1 MKVILLN
8 QNQAVSH
15 LVRLSIEK
23 IGYKLEEY
31 SNIAQLDEQNPAD
44 IFICDHELVDDSVDY
59 APFGKH
65 IIFLVPRNF
74 AKKLGKHT
82 LEKPFLPTDF
92 MDFVKRVATSGD
104 DEAELQEPSSSDFMG
119 TSAEDF
125 SSGIDDLDSFGD
137 FDTLAND
144 DLASQSDGTSKPS
157 DESAKS
163 AEGLCIGEL
172 SKASD
177 EPNKLDTKN
186 LDDIL
191 GQLDFK
197 DDESKQAGNESKEIA
212 QITKA
217 SEKSGEGLDT
227 TLPESF
233 VEGGEDDLI
242 EDKIPAE
249 LASSDVNGQDDL
261 IEESIPENLADEK
274 KEQLAQLSSMV
285 DEIDNMDEQK
295 SSAEQNDSLDM
306 TDFKDL
312 VGVSDDEIAKTSDE
326 ISEIREVSDEIS
338 KVAEIAEASD
348 EIVADEVASD
358 NDSLDMTDC
367 KELVG
372 VSDKA
377 ETKEESTNEVAGL
390 EEIAEDVT
398 TADEIESLDEVV
410 ADEMPASSK
419 LSQEERIASL
429 KEEIAKAEEKT
440 AAVTG
445 EPLGNKDIELSE
457 VADDRADEIASDN
470 DSLNMTDFKDLVG
483 VSDDEIV
490 GTSDEIV
497 GTSDEISEISEV
509 RDEISKVAKIA
520 EASDDNSLD
529 MTDFKE
535 LVGVSDDDIVGT
547 SDEISEIRE
556 VNDEISKVAGI
567 AEASDEVATDEIA
580 SDDDS
585 LDMTDFKELVGVSDD
600 DIAKTSDEVVADEV
614 AKTSLSDEVASGD
627 DEFAGISESDLAG
640 ALGLDIAGLSSEPQ
654 EPKEQ
659 TNNADIEQVKSQISS
674 QITETIGATLASSPA
689 LKEAIKGMKIKI
701 NISFEE

>member
-8 QNQAVSH
+8 QNPAVSR

-44 IFICDHELVDDSVDY
+44 VFICDHELVDDSVDY
-59 APFGKH
+59 TPFGKH

-104 DEAELQEPSSSDFMG
+104 DETELQEPSSSDFMG
-119 TSAEDF
+119 TSAENF
-125 SSGIDDLDSFGD
+125 SSDVGDLDLDTFGD
-137 FDTLAND
+137 FDTLADD
-144 DLASQSDGTSKPS
+144 DLARQSDSTSKPS

-163 AEGLCIGEL
+163 DEGLSC
-172 SKASD
+172 SKLAQDLD
-177 EPNKLDTKN
+177 EPSELDTKN

-191 GQLDFK
+191 RQLDFE
-197 DDESKQAGNESKEIA
+197 DDESKQTSDKSKEVA
-212 QITKA
+212 QITNV
-217 SEKSGEGLDT
+217 SEKSDEGLDT
-227 TLPESF
+227 TLSESF

-242 EDKIPAE
+242 EDRIPVQ
-249 LASSDVNGQDDL
+249 LASSDANGQDDL

-295 SSAEQNDSLDM
+295 SSAEESDDDSLDM
-306 TDFKDL
+306 SDFKD
-312 VGVSDDEIAKTSDE
+312 
-326 ISEIREVSDEIS
+326 
-338 KVAEIAEASD
+338 
-348 EIVADEVASD
+348 
-358 NDSLDMTDC
+358 
-367 KELVG
+367 LVG

-390 EEIAEDVT
+390 EEIAEDVAP
-398 TADEIESLDEVV
+398 ADKIAALDEVVTDEVV

-419 LSQEERIASL
+419 LSQEEQVTSL
-429 KEEIAKAEEKT
+429 KEEMAKAEEKT
-440 AAVTG
+440 AAVTD
-445 EPLGNKDIELSE
+445 EGNEDIELNEETGIAEASNEVVADE
-457 VADDRADEIASDN
+457 VASDD
-470 DSLNMTDFKDLVG
+470 DSLDMTDFKDLVG
-483 VSDDEIV
+483 VSDDDIAE
-490 GTSDEIV
+490 
-497 GTSDEISEISEV
+497 TSDEISEISEV

-520 EASDDNSLD
+520 EASD
-529 MTDFKE
+529 E
-535 LVGVSDDDIVGT
+535 IV
-547 SDEISEIRE
+547 
-556 VNDEISKVAGI
+556 A
-567 AEASDEVATDEIA
+567 DEIA

-585 LDMTDFKELVGVSDD
+585 LDMSDFKELVGVSDD
-600 DIAKTSDEVVADEV
+600 DIAETSDEISKNSEVRDEISKVAEIAEASDEVVADEV
-614 AKTSLSDEVASGD
+614 AKTSDEISEISEVSDEVASGD
-627 DEFAGISESDLAG
+627 DEFAGISESDLAR
-640 ALGLDIAGLSSEPQ
+640 ALGLDIAGLSSEQEKPQ
-654 EPKEQ
+654 EQK
-659 TNNADIEQVKSQISS
+659 NNADIEQAKSQISS

>member
-44 IFICDHELVDDSVDY
+44 VFICDHELVDDSVDY

-92 MDFVKRVATSGD
+92 MDFVKRVATSSD

-144 DLASQSDGTSKPS
+144 DLASQSDSASKAS

-191 GQLDFK
+191 GQLDFEN
-197 DDESKQAGNESKEIA
+197 DESKQAGYESKEVA
-212 QITKA
+212 QITKV

-242 EDKIPAE
+242 EDKIPVE

-285 DEIDNMDEQK
+285 DEIDDMDEQK
-295 SSAEQNDSLDM
+295 SSAKQNDSLDM

-312 VGVSDDEIAKTSDE
+312 VGVSDDEIVGTSDE
-326 ISEIREVSDEIS
+326 ISEISEVKGEIS
-338 KVAEIAEASD
+338 KVAGIAEASN
-348 EIVADEVASD
+348 EVVTDEVASD
-358 NDSLDMTDC
+358 NDSLDMSDF

-377 ETKEESTNEVAGL
+377 ETKEESTNEVARL
-390 EEIAEDVT
+390 EEIAEDVAP
-398 TADEIESLDEVV
+398 ADEIEALDEVV

-440 AAVTG
+440 AAVAG
-445 EPLGNKDIELSE
+445 EPLGNEDIEFSE
-457 VADDRADEIASDN
+457 VADDGADEIASD
-470 DSLNMTDFKDLVG
+470 
-483 VSDDEIV
+483 DD
-490 GTSDEIV
+490 
-497 GTSDEISEISEV
+497 
-509 RDEISKVAKIA
+509 
-520 EASDDNSLD
+520 SLD
-529 MTDFKE
+529 MTDFKD

-556 VNDEISKVAGI
+556 VKGEISKVAGI
-567 AEASDEVATDEIA
+567 AE
-580 SDDDS
+580 
-585 LDMTDFKELVGVSDD
+585 
-600 DIAKTSDEVVADEV
+600 TSDEIVADEV
-614 AKTSLSDEVASGD
+614 AKTSDEVASGD

-640 ALGLDIAGLSSEPQ
+640 ALGLDIAGLSSEQ
-654 EPKEQ
+654 EKPKEQ

>member
-8 QNQAVSH
+8 QNPAVSR

-44 IFICDHELVDDSVDY
+44 VFICDHELVDDSVDY
-59 APFGKH
+59 TPFGKH

-119 TSAEDF
+119 TSAENF
-125 SSGIDDLDSFGD
+125 SSDIGDLDTFGD
-137 FDTLAND
+137 FDTLADD
-144 DLASQSDGTSKPS
+144 DLASQSDSTAKPS

-163 AEGLCIGEL
+163 DEGLSC
-172 SKASD
+172 SKLAQDLD
-177 EPNKLDTKN
+177 EPSELDTKN

-191 GQLDFK
+191 GQLDFE
-197 DDESKQAGNESKEIA
+197 DDESKQTSDESKEVA
-212 QITKA
+212 QITEV
-217 SEKSGEGLDT
+217 SEKSDEGLDT
-227 TLPESF
+227 TLSESF

-242 EDKIPAE
+242 EDRIPAE

-295 SSAEQNDSLDM
+295 SSAEQSDDDSLDM
-306 TDFKDL
+306 SDFKD
-312 VGVSDDEIAKTSDE
+312 
-326 ISEIREVSDEIS
+326 
-338 KVAEIAEASD
+338 
-348 EIVADEVASD
+348 
-358 NDSLDMTDC
+358 
-367 KELVG
+367 LVG

-390 EEIAEDVT
+390 EEIAEDVAP
-398 TADEIESLDEVV
+398 ADEIEALDEVV

-419 LSQEERIASL
+419 LSQEEQVASL
-429 KEEIAKAEEKT
+429 KEEMAKAEEKT
-440 AAVTG
+440 AAVTD
-445 EPLGNKDIELSE
+445 EGNEDIELSE
-457 VADDRADEIASDN
+457 VADDGADE
-470 DSLNMTDFKDLVG
+470 V
-483 VSDDEIV
+483 
-490 GTSDEIV
+490 
-497 GTSDEISEISEV
+497 
-509 RDEISKVAKIA
+509 
-520 EASDDNSLD
+520 
-529 MTDFKE
+529 
-535 LVGVSDDDIVGT
+535 
-547 SDEISEIRE
+547 
-556 VNDEISKVAGI
+556 
-567 AEASDEVATDEIA
+567 ASDEVVADEVA

-600 DIAKTSDEVVADEV
+600 DIAETSDEVSEISEVKDEISKVAKIAEASDEIVADEVSKTSDEISEISEV
-614 AKTSLSDEVASGD
+614 SDEIASGD
-627 DEFAGISESDLAG
+627 DEFAGISESDLAR
-640 ALGLDIAGLSSEPQ
+640 ALGLDIAGLSSEQ
-654 EPKEQ
+654 EKPKEQ
-659 TNNADIEQVKSQISS
+659 KNNADIEQAKSQISS

>member
-8 QNQAVSH
+8 QNPAVSR

-44 IFICDHELVDDSVDY
+44 VFICDHELVDDSVDY
-59 APFGKH
+59 TPFGKH

-104 DEAELQEPSSSDFMG
+104 DETELQEPSSSDFMG
-119 TSAEDF
+119 TSAENF
-125 SSGIDDLDSFGD
+125 SSDINDLDLDTFGD
-137 FDTLAND
+137 FDTLADD
-144 DLASQSDGTSKPS
+144 DLARQSDSTSKAS

-163 AEGLCIGEL
+163 GEGLSCNKL
-172 SKASD
+172 AKDLD
-177 EPNKLDTKN
+177 EPSELDTKN

-191 GQLDFK
+191 GQLDFE
-197 DDESKQAGNESKEIA
+197 DDESKQKSDKSKEVA
-212 QITKA
+212 QITEV
-217 SEKSGEGLDT
+217 SEKSDEGLDT
-227 TLPESF
+227 TLSESF

-249 LASSDVNGQDDL
+249 LASSDVNEQDDL

-295 SSAEQNDSLDM
+295 SSAEQSDDDSLDM
-306 TDFKDL
+306 SDF
-312 VGVSDDEIAKTSDE
+312 
-326 ISEIREVSDEIS
+326 
-338 KVAEIAEASD
+338 
-348 EIVADEVASD
+348 
-358 NDSLDMTDC
+358 

-390 EEIAEDVT
+390 EEIAEDVAP
-398 TADEIESLDEVV
+398 ADETEALDEVVTDEVV

-419 LSQEERIASL
+419 LSQEPIASL
-429 KEEIAKAEEKT
+429 KEEMAKAEDKT
-440 AAVTG
+440 AAVTD
-445 EPLGNKDIELSE
+445 EGNGDIELSE
-457 VADDRADEIASDN
+457 VADDGADEVASDEVASDD
-470 DSLNMTDFKDLVG
+470 DSLDMTDFKDLVG
-483 VSDDEIV
+483 VSDDDIAE
-490 GTSDEIV
+490 
-497 GTSDEISEISEV
+497 TSDEISEISEV

-520 EASDDNSLD
+520 EASD
-529 MTDFKE
+529 E
-535 LVGVSDDDIVGT
+535 IV
-547 SDEISEIRE
+547 
-556 VNDEISKVAGI
+556 A
-567 AEASDEVATDEIA
+567 DEIA

-585 LDMTDFKELVGVSDD
+585 LDMSDFKELVGVSDD
-600 DIAKTSDEVVADEV
+600 DIAETSDEISEISEVRDEISKVAEIAEASDEVVADEV
-614 AKTSLSDEVASGD
+614 AKTSDEISEISEVSDEVASGD
-627 DEFAGISESDLAG
+627 DEFAGISESDLAR
-640 ALGLDIAGLSSEPQ
+640 ALGLDIAGLSSEQ
-654 EPKEQ
+654 EKPKEQ
-659 TNNADIEQVKSQISS
+659 KNNADIEQAKSQISS

>member
-59 APFGKH
+59 TPFGKH

-137 FDTLAND
+137 FDTLADD
-144 DLASQSDGTSKPS
+144 DLASQSDSTNKPS

-172 SKASD
+172 SKAAD

-191 GQLDFK
+191 GQLDFE
-197 DDESKQAGNESKEIA
+197 DDESKEIA
-212 QITKA
+212 QITKV
-217 SEKSGEGLDT
+217 SEKSGEALDT

-285 DEIDNMDEQK
+285 DEIDNMDEQESGAK
-295 SSAEQNDSLDM
+295 QSDDSLDM

-312 VGVSDDEIAKTSDE
+312 VGVSDDEIVGTSDE
-326 ISEIREVSDEIS
+326 ISEISEVKGEIS
-338 KVAEIAEASD
+338 KVAKIAEASD
-348 EIVADEVASD
+348 EIASD
-358 NDSLDMTDC
+358 DDSLDMTDF

-390 EEIAEDVT
+390 EEIAEDVAP
-398 TADEIESLDEVV
+398 ADEIEALDEVVADEVV

-445 EPLGNKDIELSE
+445 EPLGNEDIELSE
-457 VADDRADEIASDN
+457 VADDRADEVASDD
-470 DSLNMTDFKDLVG
+470 DSLDMTDFKDLVG
-483 VSDDEIV
+483 VSDDEI
-490 GTSDEIV
+490 
-497 GTSDEISEISEV
+497 
-509 RDEISKVAKIA
+509 AK
-520 EASDDNSLD
+520 
-529 MTDFKE
+529 
-535 LVGVSDDDIVGT
+535 T

-567 AEASDEVATDEIA
+567 AEASDEIVTDEIA
-580 SDDDS
+580 SD
-585 LDMTDFKELVGVSDD
+585 
-600 DIAKTSDEVVADEV
+600 DEV

-640 ALGLDIAGLSSEPQ
+640 ALGLDIAGLSSEQ
-654 EPKEQ
+654 EKPKEQ

>member
-144 DLASQSDGTSKPS
+144 DLASQSDSANKPS

-191 GQLDFK
+191 GQLDFE
-197 DDESKQAGNESKEIA
+197 DDESKQAGDESKEVA

-227 TLPESF
+227 TLLESF

-261 IEESIPENLADEK
+261 MEESIPENLADEK

-312 VGVSDDEIAKTSDE
+312 VGVSDDDIAKTSDE
-326 ISEIREVSDEIS
+326 ISEISEASDEIS

-358 NDSLDMTDC
+358 NDSLDMSDF

-372 VSDKA
+372 VSDKT
-377 ETKEESTNEVAGL
+377 ETKEESTNEVARL
-390 EEIAEDVT
+390 EEIAEDVAP
-398 TADEIESLDEVV
+398 ADEIEALDEVV

-445 EPLGNKDIELSE
+445 EPLGNEDIELSE
-457 VADDRADEIASDN
+457 VADDGADEIASDN

-490 GTSDEIV
+490 GTSDEI
-497 GTSDEISEISEV
+497 SEISEV
-509 RDEISKVAKIA
+509 KGEISKVAEIA
-520 EASDDNSLD
+520 E
-529 MTDFKE
+529 
-535 LVGVSDDDIVGT
+535 T
-547 SDEISEIRE
+547 SDE
-556 VNDEISKVAGI
+556 VVTDEIV
-567 AEASDEVATDEIA
+567 TDEIA
-580 SDDDS
+580 SDDD
-585 LDMTDFKELVGVSDD
+585 
-600 DIAKTSDEVVADEV
+600 IAKT
-614 AKTSLSDEVASGD
+614 SDEVASGD

-640 ALGLDIAGLSSEPQ
+640 ALGLDIAELSSEPQ

-674 QITETIGATLASSPA
+674 QITETIGATLASSPV

>member
-8 QNQAVSH
+8 QNPAVSR

-44 IFICDHELVDDSVDY
+44 VFICDHELVDDSVDY
-59 APFGKH
+59 TPFGKH

-104 DEAELQEPSSSDFMG
+104 DEAELQETSSSDFSD
-119 TSAEDF
+119 TSAENF
-125 SSGIDDLDSFGD
+125 SSDVGDLDLDSFGD
-137 FDTLAND
+137 FDTLADD
-144 DLASQSDGTSKPS
+144 DLTSQSNSTAKPS
-157 DESAKS
+157 DESDKS
-163 AEGLCIGEL
+163 DEGLSGSEL
-172 SKASD
+172 AKVTD
-177 EPNKLDTKN
+177 EPSELDTKN

-191 GQLDFK
+191 GQLDFE
-197 DDESKQAGNESKEIA
+197 DDESKQTSNESKEVA
-212 QITKA
+212 QITEVSK
-217 SEKSGEGLDT
+217 KSDEGLDT
-227 TLPESF
+227 TLSESF

-242 EDKIPAE
+242 EDRIPAG

-295 SSAEQNDSLDM
+295 SSAEQSDDDSLDM
-306 TDFKDL
+306 TDFKD
-312 VGVSDDEIAKTSDE
+312 
-326 ISEIREVSDEIS
+326 
-338 KVAEIAEASD
+338 
-348 EIVADEVASD
+348 
-358 NDSLDMTDC
+358 
-367 KELVG
+367 LVG

-390 EEIAEDVT
+390 EEIAEDVAP
-398 TADEIESLDEVV
+398 ADEIEALDEVVADEVV

-419 LSQEERIASL
+419 LSQEEPSL
-429 KEEIAKAEEKT
+429 KEEMAKAEEKT
-440 AAVTG
+440 AAVTD
-445 EPLGNKDIELSE
+445 EGNEDLELNE
-457 VADDRADEIASDN
+457 E
-470 DSLNMTDFKDLVG
+470 T
-483 VSDDEIV
+483 
-490 GTSDEIV
+490 
-497 GTSDEISEISEV
+497 
-509 RDEISKVAKIA
+509 
-520 EASDDNSLD
+520 
-529 MTDFKE
+529 
-535 LVGVSDDDIVGT
+535 
-547 SDEISEIRE
+547 
-556 VNDEISKVAGI
+556 GI
-567 AEASDEVATDEIA
+567 AEASNEVGADEVA

-600 DIAKTSDEVVADEV
+600 DIAETSDEISKISEVKDEISKVAKIAEASDEVVADEAASDDDSLDMTDFKELVCVSDDDIAETSDEISEISEVRDEISKVAKIAETSDEVVADEV
-614 AKTSLSDEVASGD
+614 AKTSDEISEISEVSDEVASGD
-627 DEFAGISESDLAG
+627 DEFAGISESDLAR
-640 ALGLDIAGLSSEPQ
+640 ALGLDIAGLSSEQ
-654 EPKEQ
+654 EKPKEQ
-659 TNNADIEQVKSQISS
+659 KNNADIEQAKSQISS

>member
-44 IFICDHELVDDSVDY
+44 VFICDHELVDDSVDY
-59 APFGKH
+59 TPFGKH

-137 FDTLAND
+137 FDTLADD
-144 DLASQSDGTSKPS
+144 DLASQSDSTNKPS

-163 AEGLCIGEL
+163 DEGLSC
-172 SKASD
+172 SKLAQDLD
-177 EPNKLDTKN
+177 EPSELDTKN

-191 GQLDFK
+191 GQLDFE
-197 DDESKQAGNESKEIA
+197 DDESKQASDESKEVA
-212 QITKA
+212 QITNV
-217 SEKSGEGLDT
+217 SEKSDEGLDT
-227 TLPESF
+227 TLSESF

-242 EDKIPAE
+242 EDRIPAG
-249 LASSDVNGQDDL
+249 LASSDANGQDDL

-285 DEIDNMDEQK
+285 DEIDDMDEQE
-295 SSAEQNDSLDM
+295 SSAKQNDSLDM

-326 ISEIREVSDEIS
+326 ISEISEVKGEIS

-348 EIVADEVASD
+348 EVVTDEVASD
-358 NDSLDMTDC
+358 NDSLDMTDF
-367 KELVG
+367 KDLVG

-398 TADEIESLDEVV
+398 PADEIESLDEVV
-410 ADEMPASSK
+410 ADDMPASSK

-445 EPLGNKDIELSE
+445 EPLGNEDIELSE
-457 VADDRADEIASDN
+457 VADDGADEIASDN
-470 DSLNMTDFKDLVG
+470 DSLNMSDFKELVG

-490 GTSDEIV
+490 GTSDEI
-497 GTSDEISEISEV
+497 SENREV
-509 RDEISKVAKIA
+509 RDEISEVAKIA
-520 EASDDNSLD
+520 EASD
-529 MTDFKE
+529 
-535 LVGVSDDDIVGT
+535 
-547 SDEISEIRE
+547 E
-556 VNDEISKVAGI
+556 VV
-567 AEASDEVATDEIA
+567 TDEIA
-580 SDDDS
+580 
-585 LDMTDFKELVGVSDD
+585 SDD
-600 DIAKTSDEVVADEV
+600 DIAKTSDEIVTDEV
-614 AKTSLSDEVASGD
+614 AKTSVSDEVASGD

-640 ALGLDIAGLSSEPQ
+640 ALGLDIAGLSSESQ

>member
-15 LVRLSIEK
+15 LVRLSMEK

-59 APFGKH
+59 TPFGKH

-104 DEAELQEPSSSDFMG
+104 DETELQEPSSSDFMG

-144 DLASQSDGTSKPS
+144 DLASQSDSASKAS

-163 AEGLCIGEL
+163 GEGLCIGEL

-191 GQLDFK
+191 GQLDIE
-197 DDESKQAGNESKEIA
+197 DDESKQAGDESKEVA
-212 QITKA
+212 QITNV

-242 EDKIPAE
+242 EDRIPAQ

-285 DEIDNMDEQK
+285 DEIDDMDEQE
-295 SSAEQNDSLDM
+295 SSAKQNDSLDM
-306 TDFKDL
+306 TDFKD
-312 VGVSDDEIAKTSDE
+312 
-326 ISEIREVSDEIS
+326 
-338 KVAEIAEASD
+338 
-348 EIVADEVASD
+348 
-358 NDSLDMTDC
+358 
-367 KELVG
+367 LVG

-377 ETKEESTNEVAGL
+377 ETKEESTNEVARP
-390 EEIAEDVT
+390 EEIAEDVAP
-398 TADEIESLDEVV
+398 ADEIEALDEVV
-410 ADEMPASSK
+410 ADELVADEMPAFSK
-419 LSQEERIASL
+419 LSQEERIDSL
-429 KEEIAKAEEKT
+429 KEKMAKAEEKT

-445 EPLGNKDIELSE
+445 EPLGNEDIELSE
-457 VADDRADEIASDN
+457 VADDGANEIA
-470 DSLNMTDFKDLVG
+470 
-483 VSDDEIV
+483 SDDEIV
-490 GTSDEIV
+490 GTSDEI
-497 GTSDEISEISEV
+497 
-509 RDEISKVAKIA
+509 
-520 EASDDNSLD
+520 
-529 MTDFKE
+529 
-535 LVGVSDDDIVGT
+535 
-547 SDEISEIRE
+547 
-556 VNDEISKVAGI
+556 SKVAGI
-567 AEASDEVATDEIA
+567 AKASDEVATDEIA

-600 DIAKTSDEVVADEV
+600 EIVGT
-614 AKTSLSDEVASGD
+614 SDEVASGD

-640 ALGLDIAGLSSEPQ
+640 ALGLDIAELSSEQ
-654 EPKEQ
+654 EKPKEQ

>member
-8 QNQAVSH
+8 QNPAVSR

-44 IFICDHELVDDSVDY
+44 VFICDHELVDDSVDY
-59 APFGKH
+59 TPFGKH

-119 TSAEDF
+119 TSAENF
-125 SSGIDDLDSFGD
+125 SSDINDLDLDTFGD
-137 FDTLAND
+137 FDTLADD
-144 DLASQSDGTSKPS
+144 DLASQSNSTAKPS
-157 DESAKS
+157 DESGKS
-163 AEGLCIGEL
+163 DEGLSG
-172 SKASD
+172 SKLAKDLD
-177 EPNKLDTKN
+177 EPSELDTKN

-191 GQLDFK
+191 GQLDFE
-197 DDESKQAGNESKEIA
+197 DDESKQKSDESKEVA
-212 QITKA
+212 QITEV
-217 SEKSGEGLDT
+217 SEKSDEGLDT
-227 TLPESF
+227 TLSESF

-242 EDKIPAE
+242 EDRIPAQ

-312 VGVSDDEIAKTSDE
+312 VGVSD
-326 ISEIREVSDEIS
+326 
-338 KVAEIAEASD
+338 
-348 EIVADEVASD
+348 
-358 NDSLDMTDC
+358 
-367 KELVG
+367 
-372 VSDKA
+372 KA

-390 EEIAEDVT
+390 EEIAEDVAP
-398 TADEIESLDEVV
+398 ADEIEALDKVVADEVV

-419 LSQEERIASL
+419 LSQEEQVASL

-445 EPLGNKDIELSE
+445 EGNEDIELSE
-457 VADDRADEIASDN
+457 VA
-470 DSLNMTDFKDLVG
+470 
-483 VSDDEIV
+483 
-490 GTSDEIV
+490 
-497 GTSDEISEISEV
+497 
-509 RDEISKVAKIA
+509 
-520 EASDDNSLD
+520 
-529 MTDFKE
+529 
-535 LVGVSDDDIVGT
+535 
-547 SDEISEIRE
+547 
-556 VNDEISKVAGI
+556 GI
-567 AEASDEVATDEIA
+567 AEASNEVVADEVA

-600 DIAKTSDEVVADEV
+600 DIAETSNDISENSEVRDEISKVAEIAEASDEVVADE
-614 AKTSLSDEVASGD
+614 AASDDDSLDMTDFKELVGVSDDDIAETSDEISEISEVSDKIASGD
-627 DEFAGISESDLAG
+627 DEFAGISESDLAR
-640 ALGLDIAGLSSEPQ
+640 ALGLDIAGLSSEQ
-654 EPKEQ
+654 EKPKEQ
-659 TNNADIEQVKSQISS
+659 KNNADIEQAKSQISS

>member
-44 IFICDHELVDDSVDY
+44 VFICDHELVDDSVDY
-59 APFGKH
+59 TPFGKH

-144 DLASQSDGTSKPS
+144 DLASQSDSTSKPS

-163 AEGLCIGEL
+163 GEGLCIGEL
-172 SKASD
+172 SQASD

-191 GQLDFK
+191 GQLDFE
-197 DDESKQAGNESKEIA
+197 DDESKEIA
-212 QITKA
+212 QITKV

-242 EDKIPAE
+242 EDKIPVE

-285 DEIDNMDEQK
+285 DEIDDMDEQK
-295 SSAEQNDSLDM
+295 SSAKQNDSLDM

-312 VGVSDDEIAKTSDE
+312 VGVSDDEIVGTSDE
-326 ISEIREVSDEIS
+326 ISEISEVKGEIS
-338 KVAEIAEASD
+338 KVAGIAEASN
-348 EIVADEVASD
+348 EVVTDEVASD
-358 NDSLDMTDC
+358 NDSLDMSDC

-372 VSDKA
+372 ISDKA
-377 ETKEESTNEVAGL
+377 ETKEESTNEVARL
-390 EEIAEDVT
+390 EEIAEDVAP
-398 TADEIESLDEVV
+398 ADEIEALDEVV

-440 AAVTG
+440 AAVAG
-445 EPLGNKDIELSE
+445 EPLGNEDIEFSE
-457 VADDRADEIASDN
+457 VADDGA
-470 DSLNMTDFKDLVG
+470 
-483 VSDDEIV
+483 
-490 GTSDEIV
+490 
-497 GTSDEISEISEV
+497 
-509 RDEISKVAKIA
+509 
-520 EASDDNSLD
+520 
-529 MTDFKE
+529 
-535 LVGVSDDDIVGT
+535 
-547 SDEISEIRE
+547 
-556 VNDEISKVAGI
+556 
-567 AEASDEVATDEIA
+567 DEIA

-585 LDMTDFKELVGVSDD
+585 LDMTDFKDLAGVSDD
-600 DIAKTSDEVVADEV
+600 EIGTSDEISEIREVKGEISKVVGITETSDEIVADEV
-614 AKTSLSDEVASGD
+614 AKTSDEVASGD

-640 ALGLDIAGLSSEPQ
+640 ALGLDIAGLSSEQ
-654 EPKEQ
+654 EKPKEQ

>member
-8 QNQAVSH
+8 QNPAVSR

-44 IFICDHELVDDSVDY
+44 VFICDHELVDDSVDY
-59 APFGKH
+59 TPFGKH

-119 TSAEDF
+119 TSAENF
-125 SSGIDDLDSFGD
+125 SSDINDLDLDTFGD
-137 FDTLAND
+137 FDTLADD
-144 DLASQSDGTSKPS
+144 DLASQSNSTAKPS

-163 AEGLCIGEL
+163 DEGLSC
-172 SKASD
+172 SKLAQDSD
-177 EPNKLDTKN
+177 EPSELDTKN

-191 GQLDFK
+191 GQLDFE
-197 DDESKQAGNESKEIA
+197 DDESKQTSDENKEVA
-212 QITKA
+212 QITEV
-217 SEKSGEGLDT
+217 SEKSDEGLDT
-227 TLPESF
+227 TLSESF

-242 EDKIPAE
+242 EDRIPAG

-295 SSAEQNDSLDM
+295 SSAEESDDDSLDM
-306 TDFKDL
+306 TDFK
-312 VGVSDDEIAKTSDE
+312 
-326 ISEIREVSDEIS
+326 
-338 KVAEIAEASD
+338 
-348 EIVADEVASD
+348 
-358 NDSLDMTDC
+358 
-367 KELVG
+367 ELVD

-377 ETKEESTNEVAGL
+377 ETKEESTNEVAEL
-390 EEIAEDVT
+390 EKNAEDLAP
-398 TADEIESLDEVV
+398 ADEIEALDEVV

-419 LSQEERIASL
+419 LSQEEQVASL
-429 KEEIAKAEEKT
+429 KEEMAKAEEKT
-440 AAVTG
+440 AAVTD
-445 EPLGNKDIELSE
+445 EGNEDIELSE
-457 VADDRADEIASDN
+457 VADDGADEAASDD
-470 DSLNMTDFKDLVG
+470 DSLDMTDFKDLVG
-483 VSDDEIV
+483 VSDDDIAE
-490 GTSDEIV
+490 
-497 GTSDEISEISEV
+497 TSDEISEISEV
-509 RDEISKVAKIA
+509 QDEISKVAKIA
-520 EASDDNSLD
+520 EASD
-529 MTDFKE
+529 E
-535 LVGVSDDDIVGT
+535 IV
-547 SDEISEIRE
+547 
-556 VNDEISKVAGI
+556 A
-567 AEASDEVATDEIA
+567 DEVA

-600 DIAKTSDEVVADEV
+600 DIAETSDEISENSEVRDEISKVAEIAEASDEIVADEV
-614 AKTSLSDEVASGD
+614 AKTSDEISEISEVSDEIASGD
-627 DEFAGISESDLAG
+627 DEFAGISESDLAR
-640 ALGLDIAGLSSEPQ
+640 ALGLDIAGLSSEQ
-654 EPKEQ
+654 EKPKEQ
-659 TNNADIEQVKSQISS
+659 KNNADIEQAKSQISS

>member
-44 IFICDHELVDDSVDY
+44 VFICDHELVDDSVDY
-59 APFGKH
+59 TPFGKH

-104 DEAELQEPSSSDFMG
+104 DEAEPQEPSSSDFMG

-144 DLASQSDGTSKPS
+144 DLASQSDSTSKPS

-172 SKASD
+172 SQAAD

-191 GQLDFK
+191 GQLDFE
-197 DDESKQAGNESKEIA
+197 DDESKQTGDESKEVA
-212 QITKA
+212 QITKV

-261 IEESIPENLADEK
+261 MEESIPENLADEK

-285 DEIDNMDEQK
+285 DEIDDMDEQE
-295 SSAEQNDSLDM
+295 SSAKQNDSLDM

-312 VGVSDDEIAKTSDE
+312 VGVSDDDIAKTSDE
-326 ISEIREVSDEIS
+326 ISEISEVKGEIS
-338 KVAEIAEASD
+338 KVAKIAEASD

-377 ETKEESTNEVAGL
+377 ETKEESTNEVARL

-398 TADEIESLDEVV
+398 PADEIEALDEVVADEVV

-429 KEEIAKAEEKT
+429 KEEMAKAEDKT

-445 EPLGNKDIELSE
+445 EPLGNEDIELSE
-457 VADDRADEIASDN
+457 VTDDRADEIASDN

-483 VSDDEIV
+483 VSDDEIAK
-490 GTSDEIV
+490 TSDEIV
-497 GTSDEISEISEV
+497 GTSDE
-509 RDEISKVAKIA
+509 
-520 EASDDNSLD
+520 
-529 MTDFKE
+529 
-535 LVGVSDDDIVGT
+535 
-547 SDEISEIRE
+547 
-556 VNDEISKVAGI
+556 
-567 AEASDEVATDEIA
+567 
-580 SDDDS
+580 
-585 LDMTDFKELVGVSDD
+585 
-600 DIAKTSDEVVADEV
+600 VVTDEV
-614 AKTSLSDEVASGD
+614 AKTSVSDEVASGD

-640 ALGLDIAGLSSEPQ
+640 ALGLDIAGLSSEQ
-654 EPKEQ
+654 EKPKEQ

>member
-8 QNQAVSH
+8 QNPAVSR

-44 IFICDHELVDDSVDY
+44 VFICDHELVDDSVDY

-144 DLASQSDGTSKPS
+144 DLASQSDSASKAS

-163 AEGLCIGEL
+163 DEGLSC
-172 SKASD
+172 SKLAKDLD
-177 EPNKLDTKN
+177 EPSELDTKN

-191 GQLDFK
+191 GQLDFE
-197 DDESKQAGNESKEIA
+197 DDESKQTSDENKEVA
-212 QITKA
+212 QITNV
-217 SEKSGEGLDT
+217 SEKSDEGLDT
-227 TLPESF
+227 TLSESF

-242 EDKIPAE
+242 EDKIPAG

-295 SSAEQNDSLDM
+295 SSAEQSDDDSLDM
-306 TDFKDL
+306 SDF
-312 VGVSDDEIAKTSDE
+312 
-326 ISEIREVSDEIS
+326 
-338 KVAEIAEASD
+338 
-348 EIVADEVASD
+348 
-358 NDSLDMTDC
+358 

-377 ETKEESTNEVAGL
+377 ETKEESTNEVVGL
-390 EEIAEDVT
+390 EEIAEDLAP
-398 TADEIESLDEVV
+398 ADEIEALDEVVTDEVV

-419 LSQEERIASL
+419 LSQEEQVASL
-429 KEEIAKAEEKT
+429 KEEMAKAEEET
-440 AAVTG
+440 AAVTD
-445 EPLGNKDIELSE
+445 EGNEDIELSE
-457 VADDRADEIASDN
+457 E
-470 DSLNMTDFKDLVG
+470 T
-483 VSDDEIV
+483 
-490 GTSDEIV
+490 
-497 GTSDEISEISEV
+497 
-509 RDEISKVAKIA
+509 
-520 EASDDNSLD
+520 
-529 MTDFKE
+529 
-535 LVGVSDDDIVGT
+535 
-547 SDEISEIRE
+547 
-556 VNDEISKVAGI
+556 GI
-567 AEASDEVATDEIA
+567 AEASNEVASNEVVADEVA

-600 DIAKTSDEVVADEV
+600 DIAETSDEISEISEVKDEISKVAKIAEASDEVVADEV
-614 AKTSLSDEVASGD
+614 AKTSDEISEISEVSDEVASGD
-627 DEFAGISESDLAG
+627 DEFAGISESDLAR
-640 ALGLDIAGLSSEPQ
+640 ALGLDIAGLSSEQ
-654 EPKEQ
+654 EKPKEQ
-659 TNNADIEQVKSQISS
+659 KNNADIEQAKSQISS

>member
-15 LVRLSIEK
+15 LVRLSMEK
-23 IGYKLEEY
+23 IGYNLEEY

-144 DLASQSDGTSKPS
+144 DLASQSDSTSKPS

-163 AEGLCIGEL
+163 GEGLCIGEL
-172 SKASD
+172 SQASD

-191 GQLDFK
+191 GQLDFE
-197 DDESKQAGNESKEIA
+197 DDESKQTSDENKEVA
-212 QITKA
+212 QITEV
-217 SEKSGEGLDT
+217 SEKSDKGLDT
-227 TLPESF
+227 TLSESF

-242 EDKIPAE
+242 EDKIPAG

-285 DEIDNMDEQK
+285 DEIDDMDEQE
-295 SSAEQNDSLDM
+295 SSAKQNDSLNM

-326 ISEIREVSDEIS
+326 ISEISEASDEIS

-348 EIVADEVASD
+348 EVVTDEIASD
-358 NDSLDMTDC
+358 NDSLDMSDF

-377 ETKEESTNEVAGL
+377 ETKEESTNEVARL
-390 EEIAEDVT
+390 EEIAEDVAP
-398 TADEIESLDEVV
+398 ADEIEALDEVV

-429 KEEIAKAEEKT
+429 KEEIAKADEKT

-457 VADDRADEIASDN
+457 VADDRADEVASDN
-470 DSLNMTDFKDLVG
+470 DSLNMSDFKELVG

-490 GTSDEIV
+490 GTSDEI
-497 GTSDEISEISEV
+497 SEISEV
-509 RDEISKVAKIA
+509 KGEISKVA
-520 EASDDNSLD
+520 E
-529 MTDFKE
+529 
-535 LVGVSDDDIVGT
+535 
-547 SDEISEIRE
+547 
-556 VNDEISKVAGI
+556 I
-567 AEASDEVATDEIA
+567 AEASDEIVADEIA

-600 DIAKTSDEVVADEV
+600 DIAKTSDEISEIREVNDEISKVAGIAEANDEVVADEIASYDDSLDMTDFKELV
-614 AKTSLSDEVASGD
+614 GVSDDDIAKTSDEVASGD

>member
-8 QNQAVSH
+8 QNPAVSR

-44 IFICDHELVDDSVDY
+44 VFICDHELVDDSVDY
-59 APFGKH
+59 TPFGKH

-104 DEAELQEPSSSDFMG
+104 DETELQEPNSSDFMG
-119 TSAEDF
+119 TSAENF
-125 SSGIDDLDSFGD
+125 SSDINDLDLDTFGD
-137 FDTLAND
+137 FDTLADD
-144 DLASQSDGTSKPS
+144 DLASQSDSTAKPS

-163 AEGLCIGEL
+163 DEGLSG
-172 SKASD
+172 SKLAKDLD
-177 EPNKLDTKN
+177 EPSELDTKN

-191 GQLDFK
+191 GQLDFE
-197 DDESKQAGNESKEIA
+197 DDESKQASDESKEVA
-212 QITKA
+212 QITEV
-217 SEKSGEGLDT
+217 SEKSDKGLDT
-227 TLPESF
+227 TLSESF

-242 EDKIPAE
+242 EDKIPAQ

-295 SSAEQNDSLDM
+295 SSAEQSDDDSLDM
-306 TDFKDL
+306 SDFKD
-312 VGVSDDEIAKTSDE
+312 
-326 ISEIREVSDEIS
+326 
-338 KVAEIAEASD
+338 
-348 EIVADEVASD
+348 
-358 NDSLDMTDC
+358 
-367 KELVG
+367 LVG

-390 EEIAEDVT
+390 EEIAEDVAP
-398 TADEIESLDEVV
+398 ADKIAALDEVVTDEVV

-419 LSQEERIASL
+419 LSQEPITSL
-429 KEEIAKAEEKT
+429 KEEMAKAEEKT

-445 EPLGNKDIELSE
+445 EGNEDTELSE
-457 VADDRADEIASDN
+457 VADDGADE
-470 DSLNMTDFKDLVG
+470 V
-483 VSDDEIV
+483 
-490 GTSDEIV
+490 
-497 GTSDEISEISEV
+497 
-509 RDEISKVAKIA
+509 
-520 EASDDNSLD
+520 
-529 MTDFKE
+529 
-535 LVGVSDDDIVGT
+535 
-547 SDEISEIRE
+547 
-556 VNDEISKVAGI
+556 
-567 AEASDEVATDEIA
+567 ASDEVA

-600 DIAKTSDEVVADEV
+600 DIAETSDEISKISEVKDEISKVAKIAEASDEVVADEAASDDDSLDMTDFKELVCVSDDDIAETSDEISEISEVRDEISKVAKIAETSDEVVADEV
-614 AKTSLSDEVASGD
+614 AKTSDEISEISEVSDEVASGD
-627 DEFAGISESDLAG
+627 DEFAGISESDLAR
-640 ALGLDIAGLSSEPQ
+640 ALGLDIAGLSSEQ
-654 EPKEQ
+654 EKPKEQ
-659 TNNADIEQVKSQISS
+659 KNNADIEQAKSQISS

>member
-8 QNQAVSH
+8 QNPAVSR

-44 IFICDHELVDDSVDY
+44 VFICDHELVDDSVDY
-59 APFGKH
+59 TPFGKH

-104 DEAELQEPSSSDFMG
+104 DETELQEPSSSDFMG
-119 TSAEDF
+119 TSAENF
-125 SSGIDDLDSFGD
+125 SSDVGDLDLDSFGD
-137 FDTLAND
+137 FDTLADD
-144 DLASQSDGTSKPS
+144 DLASQSDSTAKPS

-163 AEGLCIGEL
+163 DEGLSC
-172 SKASD
+172 SKLAKDLD
-177 EPNKLDTKN
+177 EPSELDTKN

-191 GQLDFK
+191 GQLDFE
-197 DDESKQAGNESKEIA
+197 DDESKQTSNESKEVA
-212 QITKA
+212 QITNV
-217 SEKSGEGLDT
+217 SEKSDEGLDT
-227 TLPESF
+227 TLSESF

-242 EDKIPAE
+242 EDRIPAG

-295 SSAEQNDSLDM
+295 SSAEESDDDSLDM
-306 TDFKDL
+306 TDLKD
-312 VGVSDDEIAKTSDE
+312 
-326 ISEIREVSDEIS
+326 
-338 KVAEIAEASD
+338 
-348 EIVADEVASD
+348 
-358 NDSLDMTDC
+358 
-367 KELVG
+367 LVG

-390 EEIAEDVT
+390 EEIAEDVAP
-398 TADEIESLDEVV
+398 ADEIAALDEVVTDEVV

-419 LSQEERIASL
+419 LSQEEQVASL
-429 KEEIAKAEEKT
+429 KEEMAKAEEET
-440 AAVTG
+440 AAVTD
-445 EPLGNKDIELSE
+445 EGNEDTELSE
-457 VADDRADEIASDN
+457 VAGIVEASNEVASNEVVADEVASDD
-470 DSLNMTDFKDLVG
+470 DSLDMTDFKDLVG
-483 VSDDEIV
+483 VSDDDIAE
-490 GTSDEIV
+490 
-497 GTSDEISEISEV
+497 TSDEISEISEV

-520 EASDDNSLD
+520 EASD
-529 MTDFKE
+529 E
-535 LVGVSDDDIVGT
+535 IV
-547 SDEISEIRE
+547 
-556 VNDEISKVAGI
+556 A
-567 AEASDEVATDEIA
+567 DEIA

-585 LDMTDFKELVGVSDD
+585 LDMSDFKELVGVSDD
-600 DIAKTSDEVVADEV
+600 DIAETSDEISEISEVKDEISKVAKIAEASDEIVADEV
-614 AKTSLSDEVASGD
+614 SKTSVSDEVASGD
-627 DEFAGISESDLAG
+627 DEFAGISESDLAR
-640 ALGLDIAGLSSEPQ
+640 ALGLDIAGLSSEQ
-654 EPKEQ
+654 EKPKEQ
-659 TNNADIEQVKSQISS
+659 KNNADIEQAKSQISS

>member
-44 IFICDHELVDDSVDY
+44 VFICDHELVDDSVDY

-144 DLASQSDGTSKPS
+144 DLASQSDGASKPS

-172 SKASD
+172 SKAAD

-191 GQLDFK
+191 GQLDFE
-197 DDESKQAGNESKEIA
+197 DDESKQAGDESKEVA
-212 QITKA
+212 QITKV

-227 TLPESF
+227 TLLESF

-242 EDKIPAE
+242 EDKIPVK

-285 DEIDNMDEQK
+285 DEIDDMDEQE
-295 SSAEQNDSLDM
+295 SSAKQNDSLDM

-312 VGVSDDEIAKTSDE
+312 VGVSDK
-326 ISEIREVSDEIS
+326 
-338 KVAEIAEASD
+338 AEA
-348 EIVADEVASD
+348 
-358 NDSLDMTDC
+358 
-367 KELVG
+367 
-372 VSDKA
+372 
-377 ETKEESTNEVAGL
+377 KEESTNEVAGL
-390 EEIAEDVT
+390 EEIAEDVAP
-398 TADEIESLDEVV
+398 ADEIEALDEVV
-410 ADEMPASSK
+410 ADEVVTDEMPASSK

-457 VADDRADEIASDN
+457 VADDGADEIASDN
-470 DSLNMTDFKDLVG
+470 DSLNMNDFKELVG

-490 GTSDEIV
+490 GTSDEI
-497 GTSDEISEISEV
+497 SEISEV
-509 RDEISKVAKIA
+509 SDEISKVAKIA
-520 EASDDNSLD
+520 EASD
-529 MTDFKE
+529 E
-535 LVGVSDDDIVGT
+535 IV
-547 SDEISEIRE
+547 
-556 VNDEISKVAGI
+556 A
-567 AEASDEVATDEIA
+567 DEIA

-600 DIAKTSDEVVADEV
+600 DIAKTSDEIVRTSDEISEISEV
-614 AKTSLSDEVASGD
+614 AKIAEASDEVVTDEVVTDEIASD
-627 DEFAGISESDLAG
+627 DGIAKTSD
-640 ALGLDIAGLSSEPQ
+640 
-654 EPKEQ
+654 K
-659 TNNADIEQVKSQISS
+659 
-674 QITETIGATLASSPA
+674 
-689 LKEAIKGMKIKI
+689 
-701 NISFEE
+701 

>member
-92 MDFVKRVATSGD
+92 MDFVKRVATSSD
-104 DEAELQEPSSSDFMG
+104 DEAELQEPSSSDFSD

-125 SSGIDDLDSFGD
+125 SSGIDGLDSFGD

-144 DLASQSDGTSKPS
+144 DLASQSDSTSKPS

-197 DDESKQAGNESKEIA
+197 DDESKQAGNESKEVA
-212 QITKA
+212 QITKV

-227 TLPESF
+227 TLLESF

-242 EDKIPAE
+242 EDKIPVK

-285 DEIDNMDEQK
+285 DEIDDMDEQE
-295 SSAEQNDSLDM
+295 SSAKQNDSLDM

-312 VGVSDDEIAKTSDE
+312 VGVSDDEIVGTSDE
-326 ISEIREVSDEIS
+326 ISEISEVRDEIS

-348 EIVADEVASD
+348 EVVTDEIASD
-358 NDSLDMTDC
+358 NDNLDMTDC

-377 ETKEESTNEVAGL
+377 ETKEESTNEVARL
-390 EEIAEDVT
+390 EEIAEDVAP
-398 TADEIESLDEVV
+398 ADEIEALDEVVADEVV

-445 EPLGNKDIELSE
+445 EPLGNEDIELSE
-457 VADDRADEIASDN
+457 VADDRADEVASDD
-470 DSLNMTDFKDLVG
+470 DSLDMTDFKDLVG
-483 VSDDEIV
+483 VSDDEIAK
-490 GTSDEIV
+490 TSDEIV
-497 GTSDEISEISEV
+497 GTSDE
-509 RDEISKVAKIA
+509 
-520 EASDDNSLD
+520 
-529 MTDFKE
+529 
-535 LVGVSDDDIVGT
+535 
-547 SDEISEIRE
+547 
-556 VNDEISKVAGI
+556 
-567 AEASDEVATDEIA
+567 
-580 SDDDS
+580 
-585 LDMTDFKELVGVSDD
+585 
-600 DIAKTSDEVVADEV
+600 VVTDEV
-614 AKTSLSDEVASGD
+614 AKTSVSDEVASGD

-640 ALGLDIAGLSSEPQ
+640 ALGLDIAGLSSEQ
-654 EPKEQ
+654 EKPKEQ